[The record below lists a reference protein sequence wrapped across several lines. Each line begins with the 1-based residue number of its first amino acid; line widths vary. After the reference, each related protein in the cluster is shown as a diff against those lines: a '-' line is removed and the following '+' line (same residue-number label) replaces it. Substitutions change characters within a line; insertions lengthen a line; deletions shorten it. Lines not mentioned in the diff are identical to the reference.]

1 MIHLDRV
8 NRKFRLGIMLL
19 AGIALALGAAALL
32 QGIDLGLNIRLRL
45 QSPGAG
51 HILGTDALGRDILS
65 CLAFGMLISVAIA
78 LAVVALAASLGA
90 VLGFLAGWRGGLLG
104 ACIMRSADFV
114 LAFPGILLALALVA
128 FWGQGILPLI
138 LALGLTGWVGY
149 ARLVRGEV
157 LKIKRQDYI
166 LAARGFNAR
175 SRHIAVNHILPLI
188 FPMLLTQAVSGIAAV
203 ILAEA
208 SLNFLG
214 LGLDPRLPTLGG
226 MIDAGRGHLF
236 DRPALVLIPGAFL
249 VLLIAAFLLLAE
261 GIRLRPGTLALKKKE
276 VEAII

>member
-1 MIHLDRV
+1 MIRLDRN
-8 NRKFRLGIMLL
+8 NRQFRLGVVFLTGL
-19 AGIALALGAAALL
+19 VLALGGAALL
-32 QGIDLGLNIRLRL
+32 QGIDLGLNIRQRL

-51 HILGTDALGRDILS
+51 HMLGTDALGRDIMS
-65 CLAFGMLISVAIA
+65 CLAFGALTSVAIA
-78 LAVVALAASLGA
+78 LAVVILAAAIGA
-90 VLGFLAGWRGGLLG
+90 GLGFMAGWHEGLVG
-104 ACIMRSADFV
+104 ACIMRVADFI

-128 FWGQGILPLI
+128 FWGQGTMPLI
-138 LALGLTGWVGY
+138 LALALTGWVGY

-175 SRHIAVNHILPLI
+175 SRHIAGSHILPLV
-188 FPMLLTQAVSGIAAV
+188 FPMLLTQAGSGIAAV

-236 DRPALVLIPGAFL
+236 DRPALVLIPGVFL
-249 VLLIAAFLLLAE
+249 VLLVAAFLLLAE
-261 GIRLRPGTLALKKKE
+261 GIRLRPGTATFEKKSG
-276 VEAII
+276 